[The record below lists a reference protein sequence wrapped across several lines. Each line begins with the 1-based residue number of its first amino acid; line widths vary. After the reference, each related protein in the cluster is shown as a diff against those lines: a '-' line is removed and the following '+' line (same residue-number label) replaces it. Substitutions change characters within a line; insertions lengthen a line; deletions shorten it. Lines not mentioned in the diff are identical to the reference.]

1 MEYFLLY
8 TILKPMLDICQA
20 VGMHIIQLIS
30 MILMLLALLLGG
42 VTEKRKYYVEGIDEH
57 SNKKGQSGYWVYE
70 D

>member
-8 TILKPMLDICQA
+8 TILKPILDICQE
-20 VGMHIIQLIS
+20 VGMGVIQLLFMVI
-30 MILMLLALLLGG
+30 MLLALLLGG
-42 VTEKRKYYVEGIDEH
+42 ITEKRKYYVEGIDEH